1 MLIPSAAPTT
11 ITGVEIVYY
20 VCTEDANLDGGVS
33 VVENKISK
41 EFTSALTLVQG
52 KQYNLNL
59 LLGLTSI
66 ELDATVANWTVS
78 STTNVDLP
86 KNVE

>member
-1 MLIPSAAPTT
+1 M
-11 ITGVEIVYY
+11 
-20 VCTEDANLDGGVS
+20 
-33 VVENKISK
+33 
-41 EFTSALTLVQG
+41 G
-52 KQYNLNL
+52 KQYKLNL

-66 ELDATVANWTVS
+66 ELDATVEAWTVD